1 MIALRRIFCATAFL
15 LLNALGFAATPLRFE
30 FTQVHMGT
38 EFKIILYAPN
48 QQVAHRAAQKAFTRI
63 AQMDATMSDYKETS
77 ELNQFC
83 HKAAKNPVTIS
94 RDLFRVLAAS
104 QKLSARSEGAFDV
117 TVGAVGRLW
126 RRARRTNEMPEPSRI
141 AQALALTGYRK
152 LHLQAKTR
160 SAWLEK
166 EGMLLDLGGIAKGF
180 AADEAMRVLRQQ
192 GIRSALVAA
201 GGDIVVGEAP
211 PQKRGWLVAIVSAQ
225 AKDKLASSTQGKD
238 SIESTPPS
246 SQRLRASS
254 VQPTDDSPVNHLLL
268 TNAAVSTSGDAEQF
282 VEFGGVRYSHI
293 VDPRTGLGVV
303 GQSSVTVVARRGID
317 ADGLATAASVLG
329 AERGLK
335 LIDATAGAAALMV
348 KKSEPGFEFIE
359 SKRWKDVPKSSKVTS
374 QK

>member
-1 MIALRRIFCATAFL
+1 
-15 LLNALGFAATPLRFE
+15 
-30 FTQVHMGT
+30 MGT

-48 QQVAHRAAQKAFTRI
+48 QKLARRAAQKAFTRI

-77 ELNQFC
+77 ELSRFC
-83 HKAAKNPVTIS
+83 HKASKNPVTIS

-104 QKLSARSEGAFDV
+104 QKLSARSRGAFDV
-117 TVGAVGRLW
+117 TIGAVGRLW
-126 RRARRTNEMPEPSRI
+126 RRARRTNEMPEPARL
-141 AQALALTGYRK
+141 AQALALTGYKK
-152 LHLQAKTR
+152 LHLDGKRR
-160 SAWLEK
+160 SAWLDK

-180 AADEAMRVLRQQ
+180 AADEAMRVLQQQ
-192 GIRSALVAA
+192 GIRSALIAA
-201 GGDIVVGEAP
+201 GGDIVVSEAP
-211 PQKRGWLVAIVSAQ
+211 PQKRGWLVAVLSAQ
-225 AKDKLASSTQGKD
+225 AKEKQTLPAQGNASAQAD
-238 SIESTPPS
+238 PS
-246 SQRLRASS
+246 SSQPLRASS
-254 VQPTDDSPVNHLLL
+254 VQPADDSLANHLLL

-282 VEFGGVRYSHI
+282 VELGGVRYSHI

-329 AERGLK
+329 AERGLQ

-348 KKSEPGFEFIE
+348 KRGERGFEFIE